1 MMLSKN
7 LNGLWG
13 GLLIGAS
20 MFAQSTLAQS
30 TARVERSPSG
40 VLVMRGSRPA
50 PPPEPAAE
58 AVEVV
63 KAPDKQEETPA
74 QVAVRMLRN
83 SGDVGY
89 LSGDKSKQQQSGS
102 SESTYREYSSAGE
115 FVPADTTRTTTRQL
129 ADGTI
134 ETVAAVFATD
144 VNGREQLVRKTTTR
158 ERKVGTQTTSVQTTE
173 LPGVNGGFRTAER
186 VESVTTDNGNAG
198 TSVDTVR
205 FINTGVSASLVEIA
219 RESSVMRQTERGATT
234 ETTIY
239 ERSTVN
245 GRTELAGRKIGRI
258 TQDDDGSVHETVEVY
273 GRFGG
278 TQEVKPIALQRVVR
292 RSVTVGS
299 NGDVNES
306 VSSVGKGVMAGSDF
320 RTQRVARVTEDG
332 FVEVTTFEQNANGQ
346 MYAKGVSVEPLDIA
360 P

>member
-1 MMLSKN
+1 MLSKN
-7 LNGLWG
+7 LNGLCG

-115 FVPADTTRTTTRQL
+115 L
-129 ADGTI
+129 
-134 ETVAAVFATD
+134 
-144 VNGREQLVRKTTTR
+144 
-158 ERKVGTQTTSVQTTE
+158 
-173 LPGVNGGFRTAER
+173 
-186 VESVTTDNGNAG
+186 
-198 TSVDTVR
+198 
-205 FINTGVSASLVEIA
+205 
-219 RESSVMRQTERGATT
+219 RG
-234 ETTIY
+234 
-239 ERSTVN
+239 S
-245 GRTELAGRKIGRI
+245 
-258 TQDDDGSVHETVEVY
+258 QS
-273 GRFGG
+273 
-278 TQEVKPIALQRVVR
+278 
-292 RSVTVGS
+292 
-299 NGDVNES
+299 
-306 VSSVGKGVMAGSDF
+306 
-320 RTQRVARVTEDG
+320 
-332 FVEVTTFEQNANGQ
+332 
-346 MYAKGVSVEPLDIA
+346 
-360 P
+360 